1 VRPLFDEQEP
11 GRKQGSAPK
20 LRQLEKVKTR
30 LLERLAEVAEQQSSL
45 AREVYAVEREQ
56 KRELE
61 AVEEHIAPEPLSY
74 EDVERWVRTV
84 FFSFARTQAANPHMY
99 AARKRCDDAMFERI
113 ARYVQEN
120 GYAQEYGGRDYIV
133 LDVDLHGEPHFVWTM
148 GSPPSESQILNCKP
162 VTLKL
167 GLRPWAESP
176 EG

>member
-1 VRPLFDEQEP
+1 MSLFDEQEP
-11 GRKQGSAPK
+11 GRKQGSAPR

-99 AARKRCDDAMFERI
+99 ASRKRCDDAMFTRV
-113 ARYVQEN
+113 ARFVQEN
-120 GYAQEYGGRDYIV
+120 GYPQRYGGHDYIC
-133 LDVDLHGEPHFVWTM
+133 LDVDLHGEPHFFWTM
-148 GSPPSESQILNCKP
+148 GSLPSETQVVNCKP
-162 VTLKL
+162 AS
-167 GLRPWAESP
+167 LRPDKE
-176 EG
+176 EQG